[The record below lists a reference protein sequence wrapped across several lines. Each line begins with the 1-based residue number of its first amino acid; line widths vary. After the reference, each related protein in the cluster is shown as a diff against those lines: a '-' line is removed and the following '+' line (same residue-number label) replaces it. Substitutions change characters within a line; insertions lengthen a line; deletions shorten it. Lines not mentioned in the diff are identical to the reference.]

1 MDKKDYYYS
10 YCFKEMDQHKAE
22 IILPNTFKKIQRAC
36 PFRLNS
42 GLKNACNEALK
53 QLKKAERHDALQEE
67 KYWTVFDMSLKSGSP
82 DIIGAALEGVVFLVE
97 AKLLKVEYN
106 VEHEPSSGDIFIT
119 NEDLV
124 EDVCRGVENLCTI
137 GNEGAFAMAKRF
149 GIKALIACIVN
160 EEIPVHSLLLPQ
172 ILKLLLKLGASSKS
186 PSAAEPFISAM
197 KEVASIVFFRMEA
210 KDVRILDMKK
220 KEEEIAAASR
230 VVDGSD
236 EENVKE
242 EGREETRALDD
253 EESIK
258 EERMDMDTTAVAA
271 TCTTTPADCD
281 RSEELQPQLTVDV
294 EHVDALRCLQELSSI
309 ESTEDSTSSI
319 IKMKVLLGLVQ
330 NSGTAFGTTPMF
342 LNCVKGELCGVL
354 RKHLTSGSTPLI
366 SYALRIF
373 VSLTRLMKDKLKP
386 EVQIFVSTIF
396 LRVLESSNQIEEQKL
411 LVLEVLCDLCQD
423 PISLVEVFVNN
434 DCDLGADNLLIC
446 IVTSIAR
453 VAKQYPPAVG
463 TGRPPVTGQGNLKLR
478 EMAVQGLVLI
488 LQSLIRAGHLYG
500 VSGSPCLNQSS
511 QLSLDRNE
519 SSFSIKSSQ
528 HHRSP
533 SASPRTSLDG
543 EKEKRKCGGSEGGGE
558 SDSSEKGSPSSF
570 KQHASVISNVEL
582 KMKLQEELEL
592 GIVKFNVNPT
602 AVIKWLAT
610 HGYLNLNDAKSVA
623 NFFHTHSE
631 KLTKTNI
638 GEYLGRD
645 VGYSEGF
652 NASVL
657 RAYTEAMDFNDLS
670 FVDAIRHFFKGFQL
684 PGEAQKIDR
693 IMEMF
698 AERFCICNPGVFP
711 SADAAFV
718 LAFSIIMLNTDLHS
732 LAIKDEMRMSESD
745 FIANNHR
752 VSYDGG
758 DELSPEFIGEIY
770 DQIKCTPIAL
780 KGDEALRIQNAPG
793 FIRSA
798 FNRNGSRI
806 KQALNEE
813 RNDMLKVSE
822 DLLSRSS
829 KQLSG
834 SIFADSLCP
843 PPPSQSDGGEDVG
856 LKAAA
861 ASDNNISSELF
872 VDLVHIFEVVWGPM
886 VGVFSH
892 VFEMAESLPLVK
904 LCTYGSRLGVGI
916 SCALELNT
924 ALETFVNT
932 LTQFATLR
940 GSPTVEISSLNIIC
954 LQTLLT
960 ICQIDGDKLETSW
973 YPILQCMT
981 QFQKLQVL
989 SNNNPGGSTS
999 AYSSPRKRM
1008 SSSSVQFDSSATVVS
1023 EKSGLRTNNI
1033 KHTRAATYDVG
1044 DVPSPSN
1051 LSSKGSSSVGIS
1063 IPIEGGP
1070 PVLNE
1075 QLSAFGDGKLPFQN
1089 YRKEI
1094 VIRCE
1099 SLHMDITQPS
1109 LTPNIVEPSP
1119 KLTPDNTSSPS
1130 LKLKHEIDSLDI
1142 EVIFTESSNFSCD
1155 GLRHLVDGL
1164 IASGNGKDPADTAH
1178 CLHWLVQVADINMDF
1193 RSRLEWQPLWA
1204 SVGGY
1209 LAVLGSQGGEPQIS
1223 ILAMGYLQQLAL
1235 KFLAKPELWDFHFQ
1249 RDFLGPF
1256 EAAVACNPEVHVRE
1270 FVLKC
1275 VEQLVTFEA
1284 SYLRSGWVTVFS
1296 VLASA
1301 SRDTSSHI
1309 VDMAYHILDSIV
1321 KNCLDLVIE
1330 ADFSSLVLCLTLFTT
1345 AESLGVVF
1353 GSVEHLQMCGRLLSS
1368 GSVNALKQRP
1378 PPPVMIP
1385 PNILSYFIPTP
1396 PPSTPHQSSSQN
1408 KNSVL
1413 NDDQM
1418 IRNEVS
1424 SSELPEMEEDVIIT
1438 TQQFSESEDSDQLEN
1453 SDVAVAAVKEEEDEI
1468 SKLHDD
1474 PLLHLWWCILEG
1486 LARCVIIDPLLMMR
1500 FYIRVRVKGYWL
1512 GL

>member
-1 MDKKDYYYS
+1 
-10 YCFKEMDQHKAE
+10 MDQHKAE
-22 IILPNTFKKIQRAC
+22 IILLNTFKKIRRAC
-36 PFRLNS
+36 SFRLNS
-42 GLKNACNEALK
+42 SLRNTCNEALE

-67 KYWTVFDMSLKSGSP
+67 KYWTVFDMSLESNSS
-82 DIIGAALEGVVFLVE
+82 DIIGAALEGVVSLVE

-106 VEHEPSSGDIFIT
+106 VEHEPSSGDIFLT

-124 EDVCRGVENLCTI
+124 EDVCKAVENLCTI

-149 GIKALIACIVN
+149 GIKALIACIVS
-160 EEIPVHSLLLPQ
+160 EGIPVHSLLLPR
-172 ILKLLLKLGASSKS
+172 ILRLLLELGASSRS

-197 KEVASIVFFRMEA
+197 KEVVSIVFFRMEA
-210 KDVRILDMKK
+210 KDVQILDMKKK

-230 VVDGSD
+230 VASGSD
-236 EENVKE
+236 EENVKG
-242 EGREETRALDD
+242 EGGEETRALDD

-258 EERMDMDTTAVAA
+258 EERMDMDTTTAAA
-271 TCTTTPADCD
+271 TSTTTPANCD
-281 RSEELQPQLTVDV
+281 RSEELQTQLTVDI
-294 EHVDALRCLQELSSI
+294 EHLDALRCLQELSSI

-319 IKMKVLLGLVQ
+319 IKMNVLLGLVQ
-330 NSGTAFGTTPMF
+330 NSGTAFKTTPMF
-342 LNCVKGELCGVL
+342 LNCIKGELCGVL
-354 RKHLTSGSTPLI
+354 RKCLTSGSTPLI

-373 VSLTRLMKDKLKP
+373 VSLTRQMKDKLKP
-386 EVQIFVSTIF
+386 EVQVFVSTIF
-396 LRVLESSNQIEEQKL
+396 LRVLESSNQIEEHKL

-423 PISLVEVFVNN
+423 PVSLVEIFVNY
-434 DCDLGADNLLIC
+434 DCDLGANNLLRC

-453 VAKQYPPAVG
+453 VAKQYPPAVR
-463 TGRPPVTGQGNLKLR
+463 TGRPSVTDQGNFKLQ

-488 LQSLIRAGHLYG
+488 LQSLICAGHLDG
-500 VSGSPCLNQSS
+500 VSGSPYLNQSP
-511 QLSLDRNE
+511 QLSLNRKE
-519 SSFSIKSSQ
+519 SSFSLNSSQ

-533 SASPRTSLDG
+533 SVSPRTSLDG
-543 EKEKRKCGGSEGGGE
+543 KKEKRKCGGNTIGGSEGGEE
-558 SDSSEKGSPSSF
+558 SDSSEKGSSF
-570 KQHASVISNVEL
+570 KQHASVISNFEL
-582 KMKLQEELEL
+582 KMKRQEELEL
-592 GIVKFNVNPT
+592 GIVKFNINPT
-602 AVIKWLAT
+602 VGIKWLAA
-610 HGYLNLNDAKSVA
+610 HGHLNLNDAKSVA
-623 NFFHTHSE
+623 NFFRIHSE
-631 KLTKTNI
+631 KLTKANV
-638 GEYLGRD
+638 GKYLGRD
-645 VGYSEGF
+645 HGHSDGF

-657 RAYTEAMDFNDLS
+657 RAYTEAMDFNGFS
-670 FVDAIRHFFKGFQL
+670 FVDAIRHFLKGFQL

-698 AERFCICNPGVFP
+698 AERFCICNPDVFP

-732 LAIKDEMRMSESD
+732 LAIKDEKRMSKSD
-745 FIANNHR
+745 FTANHHR

-758 DELSPEFIGEIY
+758 DELSPEFLGEIY

-780 KGDEALRIQNAPG
+780 KDDEALRVQYSSG

-806 KQALNEE
+806 KQALNKE
-813 RNDMLKVSE
+813 RNDMLKASE

-834 SIFADSLCP
+834 YIFADSLCP

-861 ASDNNISSELF
+861 ASGNINSSELF
-872 VDLVHIFEVVWGPM
+872 ADVVRIFEVVWGPV

-892 VFEMAESLPLVK
+892 VFEMAESLPLLK
-904 LCTYGSRLGVGI
+904 LCTYGSRLGVRI
-916 SCALELNT
+916 SCALGLNT

-940 GSPTVEISSLNIIC
+940 GSPTIIISTLNIIC

-960 ICQIDGDKLETSW
+960 ICQTDGDKLETSW
-973 YPILQCMT
+973 YPILQCMI

-989 SNNNPGGSTS
+989 TNNSPGGSKS

-1008 SSSSVQFDSSATVVS
+1008 LSSSVQFGSSDTVVI
-1023 EKSGLRTNNI
+1023 EKSGLCTNSI

-1044 DVPSPSN
+1044 DVLSPPN
-1051 LSSKGSSSVGIS
+1051 LPSKGSSSVDMS
-1063 IPIEGGP
+1063 TPIEGGP

-1089 YRKEI
+1089 YHKEI
-1094 VIRCE
+1094 ITHSE

-1109 LTPNIVEPSP
+1109 LTPAIVESSP
-1119 KLTPDNTSSPS
+1119 KLTPDNSSSPG
-1130 LKLKHEIDSLDI
+1130 LKLKYEIDSLDVEI
-1142 EVIFTESSNFSCD
+1142 FFTESSSFSCD
-1155 GLRHLVDGL
+1155 GLRNLVDGL

-1178 CLHWLVQVADINMDF
+1178 CLRWLVQVVDINMDF

-1209 LAVLGSQGGEPQIS
+1209 LAVLGSQGGEPKIS

-1249 RDFLGPF
+1249 RHFLGPF
-1256 EAAVACNPEVHVRE
+1256 EAAVAGSPEVHVHE

-1275 VEQLVTFEA
+1275 VEQLITFEA

-1301 SRDTSSHI
+1301 SRNTSTHV
-1309 VDMAYHILDSIV
+1309 VDMAYHILDYIV

-1330 ADFSSLVLCLTLFTT
+1330 ADFSSLILCFILFTT
-1345 AESLGVVF
+1345 AESLDVVF

-1378 PPPVMIP
+1378 PPPAMIP

-1408 KNSVL
+1408 NNSVL
-1413 NDDQM
+1413 NDNQM
-1418 IRNEVS
+1418 IRNGNEVS
-1424 SSELPEMEEDVIIT
+1424 SSEPPEMEEDVIIT
-1438 TQQFSESEDSDQLEN
+1438 TQQFSESENNDQLEN

-1468 SKLHDD
+1468 SKLHDG

-1486 LARCVIIDPLLMMR
+1486 LARCVLIDPLLMMR
-1500 FYIRVRVKGYWL
+1500 FYIRVGVKIKVTG
-1512 GL
+1512 